1 MSIRIGHPKLLTL
14 HTLWRSRCAEGLPA
28 RRDFDV
34 MEFGP
39 WMGNLQLLEVLDDGT
54 DFQYRLHGIHLVEL
68 VGKDLT
74 GRRMTQLRGLGEKL
88 IPEYRKAW
96 RSRKAA
102 YLEKRVAVAKKPV
115 EIKKLILPLA
125 TDGQAVDMMMVG
137 IYRA

>member
-1 MSIRIGHPKLLTL
+1 
-14 HTLWRSRCAEGLPA
+14 
-28 RRDFDV
+28 